1 MTAPELIAHRGYT
14 LHYPENTLSAV
25 RAAIEAGARYVEVD
39 VQLSRDAVPVLF
51 HDHTLK
57 RLCGVDGAVHDL
69 GLAELRELHPSDFD
83 RFGYRFAAEP
93 FPTLA
98 GLAELIARH
107 PSIMFFIEI
116 KRIALS
122 RFGVTKTVARIL
134 EDLKPVRRQCIPISY
149 SLTALRA
156 VKAQGWP
163 ILGAVIDR
171 WRDRK
176 RPGMRELAPRYLFCD
191 ADGLPR
197 FGKLRYEGAQLAV
210 FEVQSAAVAH
220 KLSVRGADLIETFH
234 LGELKQALGHRL
246 AAS

>member
-1 MTAPELIAHRGYT
+1 MNPPELIAHRGYT

-25 RAAIEAGARYVEVD
+25 RGAIAAGARYVEVD
-39 VQLSRDAVPVLF
+39 VQLSRDEVPVLF

-57 RLCGVDGAVHDL
+57 RLCGVDGAVHERTLD
-69 GLAELRELHPSDFD
+69 ELRQLHPSDFD
-83 RFGYRFAAEP
+83 RFGYKFAAEP

-98 GLAELIARH
+98 ELVELIARH
-107 PSIMFFIEI
+107 PSVIFFIEI

-134 EDLKPVRRQCIPISY
+134 HELKPVRRQCVPISY

-156 VKAQGWP
+156 VCAQGWP
-163 ILGAVIDR
+163 IVGAVIDR

-176 RPGMRELAPRYLFCD
+176 RPGLRELAPRYLFCD

-197 FGKLRYEGAQLAV
+197 FGKLKFEGAQLAV
-210 FEVQSAAVAH
+210 FEVQSAAT
-220 KLSVRGADLIETFH
+220 VRRLAARGIELVETFH
-234 LGELKQALGHRL
+234 LGELKRELEHT
-246 AAS
+246 AATP